1 MPNKKILIIEDHP
14 GLRSLLTDLFTLNGY
29 QVTAVTDG
37 VGGLEKAETGGY
49 DVIICDIK
57 MPAMDGITFL
67 KALREHPPKVANGP
81 IIMYSNFAYEYSKD
95 EVLGLGAAD
104 FIAKDTIAS
113 GELVERVNH
122 LINNPNKQTDT
133 AQAGIQ

>member
-1 MPNKKILIIEDHP
+1 MANNKKVLIVEDHP

-29 QVTAVTDG
+29 DVVAVNDG
-37 VGGLEKAETGGY
+37 VAGLEKAQTGGF
-49 DVIICDIK
+49 DVIISDIK

-67 KALREHPPKVANGP
+67 KALREHPPKIKNGP

-113 GELVERVNH
+113 GELVERVNQM
-122 LINNPNKQTDT
+122 L
-133 AQAGIQ
+133 AQSASPVS

>member
-1 MPNKKILIIEDHP
+1 MTPAKKILIIEDHP

-37 VGGLEKAETGGY
+37 VAGLEKASAGGY

-67 KALREHPPKVANGP
+67 KAMRENPPKVQNGP

-113 GELVERVNH
+113 GELVER
-122 LINNPNKQTDT
+122 INRLLSNPNKVS
-133 AQAGIQ
+133 A